1 MSNTNAKIFKQ
12 QGLKGQE
19 LNFVR
24 LIETIIGNNM
34 KLSLIVKTVSKDLS
48 YYTI

>member
-19 LNFVR
+19 LNLVR
-24 LIETIIGNNM
+24 LIETIGNNM